1 MNEKQFEDALR
12 TWPLA
17 ELPAGLPTSVME
29 KIKPRQDNA
38 RIVQQS
44 MLKFRLTWM
53 DFALGLFL
61 SLLPVLGFFTLS
73 SLPREFVLYLKYQW
87 LVLQFPAYEPVFF
100 ASSGGI
106 AMLLL
111 LTFVLSLRYIF
122 PRQISLF

>member
-17 ELPAGLPTSVME
+17 ELPAGLPASVLE

-100 ASSGGI
+100 ALSGGI